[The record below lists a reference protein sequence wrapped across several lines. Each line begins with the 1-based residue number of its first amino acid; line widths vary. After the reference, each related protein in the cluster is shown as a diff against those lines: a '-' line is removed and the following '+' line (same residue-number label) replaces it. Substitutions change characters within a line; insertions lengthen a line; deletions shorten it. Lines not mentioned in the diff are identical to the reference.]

1 MGRSRNPQHYD
12 TQPLGTPA
20 PIIWYMSLPDHVKRL
35 YDYKSTVAQQPALMV
50 IHAEVVC
57 EAFTVWA
64 LEELFMMSKRNERNE
79 RTGGTTLQLCI
90 ALQNRSTVFR
100 AVQTLQTQ

>member
-1 MGRSRNPQHYD
+1 
-12 TQPLGTPA
+12 
-20 PIIWYMSLPDHVKRL
+20 MSLPDHVKRL

-64 LEELFMMSKRNERNE
+64 LEELFRKKQVEALWKVLW
-79 RTGGTTLQLCI
+79 TLGNKQRLQDICNNYANKI
-90 ALQNRSTVFR
+90 YTALSGD
-100 AVQTLQTQ
+100 